1 MEIKQFMN
9 DIIPDVTDQL
19 ESSIKDDYHVN
30 SGEELGISGRDGV
43 YEVLDGFLTIL
54 FPGCFSRDK
63 ISPDE
68 INFLY

>member
-30 SGEELGISGRDGV
+30 SGEELGISGR
-43 YEVLDGFLTIL
+43 
-54 FPGCFSRDK
+54 
-63 ISPDE
+63 
-68 INFLY
+68 